1 MRPPPFLNDP
11 TRILVVD
18 ASAVISI
25 TASARAHQIV
35 SAIPNRLIVPDV
47 VVSELES
54 GSHKGRSN
62 AELLRDLIKD
72 GQLNV
77 VTMGDVAVG
86 YFEDLVIG
94 PARDTLDD
102 GEAATIACALEIG
115 GVPLIDERKARR
127 ICDERHPGLAYGYT
141 VDIFAHPNVGKAL
154 GDADLAQ
161 AVLNALTEAR
171 MRVLPQHLDW
181 VVNLVGPEN
190 AANCNSLPRSARLQA
205 KVAKSGGENS

>member
-1 MRPPPFLNDP
+1 MQPPPFLNDP
-11 TRILVVD
+11 TCLLVAD

-25 TASARAHQIV
+25 TASARARQIV
-35 SAIPNRLIVPDV
+35 SAIPNRLMVPDI

-54 GSHKGRSN
+54 GSHKGRTN
-62 AELLRDLIKD
+62 AEQLRALIKN
-72 GQLNV
+72 GQLDV
-77 VTMGDVAVG
+77 VTMGDVAIG
-86 YFEDLVIG
+86 HFEDLVIG

-102 GEAATIACALEIG
+102 GEAATIACALESG
-115 GVPLIDERKARR
+115 GVPLLDERKARR
-127 ICDERHPGLAYGYT
+127 ICDERHPGLPYGYT
-141 VDIFAHPNVGKAL
+141 VDLFAHPAVGQAL

-190 AANCNSLPRSARLQA
+190 AANCNSLPRSVRLQA
-205 KVAKSGGENS
+205 WADRS